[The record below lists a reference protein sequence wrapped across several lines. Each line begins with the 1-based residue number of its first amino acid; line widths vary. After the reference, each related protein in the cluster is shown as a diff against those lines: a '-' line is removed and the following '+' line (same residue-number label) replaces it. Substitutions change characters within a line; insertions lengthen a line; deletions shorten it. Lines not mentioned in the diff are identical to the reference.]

1 MRKEEILAT
10 LRKVIGL
17 AMILAGISSAA
28 VQLANGGAPPRP
40 GQASPVAAQAAEA
53 PRVEN
58 AKLETRTVGA
68 SLDAAFREI
77 LNAAEQEVW
86 VGYSVDQVAGNREA
100 CCNNNWND
108 GNCGTC
114 RLEKENSG
122 TTGTAHADGNVKLE
136 SGRQLVV
143 LYRLEAKQV
152 VKIRVVS
159 NDCTLD
165 AGGLPFFWLTGVK
178 PADSIALLTTY
189 VRNSDLDDH
198 GSHRPGSCALTAIT
212 WQSD

>member
-10 LRKVIGL
+10 LRKVLGL

-58 AKLETRTVGA
+58 AELETRTVGA

-77 LNAAEQEVW
+77 SNATEKAVW

-114 RLEKENSG
+114 RLEKENGG
-122 TTGTAHADGNVKLE
+122 TTSTTHAAGNVKMG
-136 SGRQLVV
+136 SRGQIAV
-143 LYRLEAKQV
+143 LYRLGANQFM
-152 VKIRVVS
+152 KIRVAS
-159 NDCTLD
+159 NHCTL
-165 AGGLPFFWLTGVK
+165 ASGRQPSFLRTGGE
-178 PADSIALLTTY
+178 
-189 VRNSDLDDH
+189 
-198 GSHRPGSCALTAIT
+198 TAP
-212 WQSD
+212 